1 MVTKIKF
8 LLFVSV
14 VFLFS
19 LPLHV
24 QSAEVEKGKATYVGS
39 ETCKSC
45 HQKYYEGWKKTL
57 HSKMEQQVI
66 KEGNDKT
73 VLGDFSITDPDLTFT
88 LNDVNML
95 VGSRFK
101 QRYAKS
107 IDGEYYLLPAQWNV
121 QQKEWVQYKPKKD
134 WWAAAAIYPEDWDK
148 RPYSKLCRG
157 CHSTGIDVTTGKP
170 AEQNIA
176 CEACHGPG
184 SLHIEQGGKGH
195 IVNPV
200 KLNHER
206 GAMVCFRCHMSGR
219 PPKGDFEKYAWAVGY
234 MPGEDLK
241 QYWGYD
247 KPKGENSYEFWAGG
261 YAAKN
266 RVQGNTF
273 IQSKMYREGMN
284 CFTCHDPHSSRHMTS
299 LIKSGDTNSLC
310 ILCHGEN
317 SHHAVYKSSISEH
330 THHKADSAGSRCIE
344 CHTPKTGTN
353 AVKWDARDHTFKF
366 ISPMET
372 IKAGTPN
379 ACANCHKDQTPEWA
393 QKTVTEWLL
402 K

>member
-1 MVTKIKF
+1 
-8 LLFVSV
+8 
-14 VFLFS
+14 
-19 LPLHV
+19 
-24 QSAEVEKGKATYVGS
+24 
-39 ETCKSC
+39 
-45 HQKYYEGWKKTL
+45 
-57 HSKMEQQVI
+57 
-66 KEGNDKT
+66 
-73 VLGDFSITDPDLTFT
+73 
-88 LNDVNML
+88 
-95 VGSRFK
+95 
-101 QRYAKS
+101 
-107 IDGEYYLLPAQWNV
+107 
-121 QQKEWVQYKPKKD
+121 
-134 WWAAAAIYPEDWDK
+134 
-148 RPYSKLCRG
+148 
-157 CHSTGIDVTTGKP
+157 
-170 AEQNIA
+170 
-176 CEACHGPG
+176 
-184 SLHIEQGGKGH
+184 
-195 IVNPV
+195 
-200 KLNHER
+200 
-206 GAMVCFRCHMSGR
+206 MSGR

-234 MPGEDLK
+234 KPGEDLK

-310 ILCHGEN
+310 LLCHGEN

-379 ACANCHKDQTPEWA
+379 ACNNCHKDQTPEWA